1 MPQARH
7 LSEHLDRE
15 TILRPRGLFDPRAG
29 QRHEDAVQS
38 LAQEVIARLDRAH
51 RAGPPQSAHHP
62 YPEEVEALAEAL
74 LRTDPN
80 AATDLLLRAHAA
92 GVPVKDLSLRYLAAA
107 ARRLGE
113 WWEDDR
119 VSATDVVLAAGL
131 IYGILRSLHRLLAD
145 DAMTDQPDRYRVF
158 FSAPPGET
166 HTLGVTMA
174 SDHFRR
180 LGWHVTLRT
189 QLDHDA
195 MVQEAAT
202 GGFHVIGLS
211 ASCSS
216 MIFPLARLIVA
227 LRVSDPSVWI
237 MVCGKIT
244 ELEPEI
250 RSLVD
255 ADAAIN
261 DLEQAERLMIA
272 HFNPGKRA
280 LG

>member
-1 MPQARH
+1 MAHSRH
-7 LSEHLDRE
+7 LSDLLDRDAV
-15 TILRPRGLFDPRAG
+15 LRPRGLFDPRAG
-29 QRHEDAVQS
+29 LRHENAVQS

-51 RAGPPQSAHHP
+51 REVAVHARHP
-62 YPEEVEALAEAL
+62 YPEEVEALAQAL

-80 AATDLLLRAHAA
+80 AATDLLLKAHAN
-92 GVPVKDLSLRYLAAA
+92 GVPVRDLSLRYLAAA

-113 WWEDDR
+113 WWEDDQ

-145 DAMTDQPDRYRVF
+145 DALATQPDTYRVF

-174 SDHFRR
+174 SDNFRR
-180 LGWHVTLRT
+180 LGWNVTLRT
-189 QLDHDA
+189 QLDHDTLVREVA
-195 MVQEAAT
+195 E
-202 GGFHVIGLS
+202 GGFPVIGLS

-244 ELEPEI
+244 ELEPDI
-250 RSLVD
+250 RNLVD

-261 DLEQAERLMIA
+261 DLDEAERLIIA
-272 HFNPGKRA
+272 HMTRGQRA
-280 LG
+280 LGT